1 MFYPFKEQFQLV
13 DDGGANGASEHVWI
27 KGVSEK
33 TIHVGGTFTADVSI
47 EARLDASLEF
57 EPIGMTMTDTGIAQ
71 LTGTYDQVRIVV
83 TNYMSGT
90 IVAFING
97 QQATQG

>member
-1 MFYPFKEQFQLV
+1 MFRPFKEQFQLASN
-13 DDGGANGASEHVWI
+13 GGGNGASEFVWI
-27 KGVSEK
+27 KGIAEK

-47 EARLDASLEF
+47 ETRLDPSLDF
-57 EPIGMTMTDTGIAQ
+57 EPIGMTISDSGIAQ

-97 QQATQG
+97 QQAMQG